1 MNRAPAVNLTCIQP
15 SHEITGQPC
24 SRAVAATLNML
35 SIVSLA
41 ALSAFLLLLG
51 GCSTPARESSPEIS
65 CTAAPEDTR
74 QQLEAAK
81 VRNRKLKEQLHLLQ
95 AENRSEKQQL
105 LELRLQLAEK
115 DSRNR
120 QLQRSLDQAIQEV
133 VSTKA
138 RVRNHYS
145 KAGTVT
151 DLAEL
156 KVELETAEHHALGTV
171 QREWLARTRHYLEM
185 ADQALAAGNYEG
197 SRYLANRARQALG
210 QLKSLQSSNGSHG
223 AAFPVPVVMET
234 RIAGNVR
241 RNPGLEAEILSTLP
255 AGTRVSVSDRRGLW
269 VKIMGPDGKPGW
281 VHFSLLKVLPARD
294 ISVREPQRMQA
305 DS

>member
-1 MNRAPAVNLTCIQP
+1 MSHGPAVNLPCAQQ
-15 SHEITGQPC
+15 SHGITGQPC
-24 SRAVAATLNML
+24 FRTAASCMNML
-35 SIVSLA
+35 SLIGPAVLA
-41 ALSAFLLLLG
+41 VFLLLLG
-51 GCSTPARESSPEIS
+51 GCSTPTRESSPEIS
-65 CTAAPEDTR
+65 CPPAAADAS

-81 VRNRKLKEQLHLLQ
+81 ARNHKLQEQLRQLRIG
-95 AENRSEKQQL
+95 NRSQKQQL

-120 QLQRSLDQAIQEV
+120 QLQQSLDQAIQEV

-156 KVELETAEHHALGTV
+156 KVELESVEDHDLRPV
-171 QREWLARTRHYLEM
+171 QREWLVRARHYLEM
-185 ADQALAAGNYEG
+185 ADQALATGNYEG

-210 QLKSLQSSNGSHG
+210 QLKSLQSGDDSHG

-234 RIAGNVR
+234 RMTGNVR
-241 RNPGLEAEILSTLP
+241 KKPGLEADILSTLP
-255 AGTRVSVSDRRGLW
+255 PGTRVSVTDRRGLW
-269 VKIMGPDGKPGW
+269 VKIMGPDGKSGW
-281 VHFSLLKVLPARD
+281 VHFSLLKILPVRN
-294 ISVREPQRMQA
+294 IPIREPQMQA